1 MKKYRR
7 DPIDDELVEI
17 ETEEENDE
25 STDEELFDPEQLDF
39 DSLEDLMKQFE
50 KPSGDNQRPKNVKV
64 INFPQRLSNNI
75 YLNSLYV
82 MLINIMIIFS
92 FLGYT
97 KVVYYQSILD
107 VLLYALIFSVVEI
120 FIKEVTYYYFPMI
133 IFKSLG
139 SILLAMTVLSFL
151 VADVA
156 LKNITFISTSALVFF
171 IVVFLVIRSTIT
183 NIIASKRIEKLIF
196 GRKKR

>member
-196 GRKKR
+196 GRKK